1 MARRHLRWK
10 RPRKRAKK
18 HTLRFTHNVKI
29 ELIVSHASK
38 RKAGSYEA
46 CIAIGKP
53 VFCARGK
60 SSKKAIKNVL
70 FTAGRRLGRKA
81 RR

>member
-1 MARRHLRWK
+1 MARRR
-10 RPRKRAKK
+10 RRKK
-18 HTLRFTHNVKI
+18 TLRFTHAVKI
-29 ELIVSHASK
+29 ELIVSHASR

-46 CIAIGKP
+46 CVAVGKP

-60 SSKKAIKNVL
+60 TSKKAIKNVL
-70 FTAGRRLGRKA
+70 LAAGHRLGRKG